1 MATLDNC
8 FELLVLIYQL
18 IVHAELDRI
27 GAINHSAYIKLIE
40 QEKNLSD
47 DLYKALQ
54 KEVD

>member
-8 FELLVLIYQL
+8 FELLVLIHQL
-18 IVHAELDRI
+18 VVHAELDRI
-27 GAINHSAYIKLIE
+27 GAIKHSEYIKLIE